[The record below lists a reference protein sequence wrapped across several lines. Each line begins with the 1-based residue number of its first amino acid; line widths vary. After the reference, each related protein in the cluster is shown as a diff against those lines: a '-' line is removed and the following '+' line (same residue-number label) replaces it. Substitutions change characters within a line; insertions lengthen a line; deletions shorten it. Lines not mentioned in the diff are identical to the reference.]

1 MAQPKVDKLV
11 TAIDIGSWKV
21 SALIAGRTDSGE
33 LAILGTGQRESRGV
47 RRGFIADMERTE
59 LAVRE
64 TVEQAERV
72 AGTNIEDV
80 WVSFSGGSLVSDVV
94 TVERDMG
101 GYRVEQSDID
111 DLLSTGQQGIDP
123 DGRVVLHA
131 QPTCFTINGRVPV
144 KKPLGMHA
152 DLLGVDIHVVLA
164 DGAPLANLDLC
175 VRGAYL
181 NVNSIVASPIATGL
195 ACLSEEERD
204 LGVALIELGAGV
216 TNVSLY
222 AGGMLVG
229 LHSIPIGAADITDDI
244 ASAFGIRRSQAERI
258 KCFYGSAM
266 QNRRDFREMIEIAP
280 PHGDVAL
287 PGQSAGPNADGGK
300 ITRAALVA
308 VICERLNQLMVEV
321 NAALSGM
328 GFNTPTGR
336 QVVLTGGGAEM
347 KGIADYAQGAL
358 GRAVRIGRPR
368 GLAAIPE
375 AHSGPAFATLAGLAL
390 YGASNPVDLRSMAPP
405 PQTVHRI
412 GAPVWWQRMM
422 RAMKTN
428 Y

>member
-1 MAQPKVDKLV
+1 MAPPKVDKLI
-11 TAIDIGSWKV
+11 TAIDVGSWKV
-21 SALIAGRTDSGE
+21 SALIAGRTENGE

-101 GYRVEQSDID
+101 GDRVEQADID
-111 DLLSTGQQGIDP
+111 ELLATGQQGIDP

-131 QPTCFTINGRVPV
+131 QPTCFTLNGRLGV
-144 KKPLGMHA
+144 KKPLGRHA

-204 LGVALIELGAGV
+204 LGVALVELGAGV

-229 LHSIPIGAADITDDI
+229 LHSIPIGASDITDDI

-266 QNRRDFREMIEIAP
+266 QSRRDFREMIEIAP
-280 PHGDVAL
+280 VAGEPL
-287 PGQSAGPNADGGK
+287 AAGQAAGPNAEGGR
-300 ITRAALVA
+300 ITRASLVG
-308 VICERLNQLMVEV
+308 VICERLNQLMAEV
-321 NAALSGM
+321 NATLAGM
-328 GFNTPTGR
+328 GFNSPTGR
-336 QVVLTGGGAEM
+336 QVVLTGGGAEL

-368 GLAAIPE
+368 GLAAMPE

-390 YGASNPVDLRSMAPP
+390 YGASNPVDLRTMAPAA
-405 PQTVHRI
+405 QTVHRV
-412 GAPVWWQRMM
+412 GAPQWWQRMM
-422 RAMKTN
+422 KAMKAN

>member
-1 MAQPKVDKLV
+1 MAAPKVEKLI

-21 SALIAGRTDSGE
+21 SALIAGRTDTGE
-33 LAILGTGQRESRGV
+33 MAILGTGQRESRGV
-47 RRGFIADMERTE
+47 KRGFIADMERTE

-64 TVEQAERV
+64 TIEQAERV

-80 WVSFSGGSLVSDVV
+80 WISFSGGSLVSDVV
-94 TVERDMG
+94 TVEREMG
-101 GYRVEQSDID
+101 GHRIEQADID
-111 DLLSTGQQGIDP
+111 DLLATGQQGIDP
-123 DGRVVLHA
+123 DGRVILHA

-175 VRGAYL
+175 VRSAYL
-181 NVNSIVASPIATGL
+181 NVNGIVASPIATGL

-204 LGVALIELGAGV
+204 LGVALVELGAGV

-266 QNRRDFREMIEIAP
+266 QSRRDFREMIEIAS
-280 PHGDVAL
+280 PHGDVAV
-287 PGQSAGPNADGGK
+287 PGQNAGPNAEGGK
-300 ITRAALVA
+300 ITRAALVG
-308 VICERLNQLMVEV
+308 VICERLNQLMTEV
-321 NAALSGM
+321 NGALAGM

-336 QVVLTGGGAEM
+336 QVVLTGGGAEL

-368 GLAAIPE
+368 GLAAMPE
-375 AHSGPAFATLAGLAL
+375 AHSGPAFATLAGLAF
-390 YGASNPVDLRSMAPP
+390 YGASTPVDLRALPVPTQS
-405 PQTVHRI
+405 VHRLSS
-412 GAPVWWQRMM
+412 PMWWQRMV
-422 RAMKTN
+422 RAMRTN

>member
-1 MAQPKVDKLV
+1 MAQPKVEKLI
-11 TAIDIGSWKV
+11 TAVDIGSWKV
-21 SALIAGRTDSGE
+21 SALIAGRTDTGE

-47 RRGFIADMERTE
+47 RRGYIADMERTE
-59 LAVRE
+59 MAVRE

-72 AGTNIEDV
+72 AGLNIEDV

-94 TVERDMG
+94 TVERGLG

-111 DLLSTGQQGIDP
+111 DLLTTGRQSIDP
-123 DGRVVLHA
+123 DGRIVLHA
-131 QPTCFTINGRVPV
+131 QPTCFTLNGTEGV
-144 KKPLGMHA
+144 KRPLGMHA
-152 DLLGVDIHVVLA
+152 DKLGVDIHVVLA
-164 DGAPLANLDLC
+164 DGAPLANMEMC

-181 NVNSIVASPIATGL
+181 NVNAVVAAPIATGL

-204 LGVALIELGAGV
+204 LGVALVEMGAGV

-222 AGGMLVG
+222 VGGMLVG

-244 ASAFGIRRSQAERI
+244 ASAFGIRRSQAERM

-266 QNRRDFREMIEIAP
+266 QSRRDFREMIEIAP
-280 PHGDVAL
+280 ISGDVA
-287 PGQSAGPNADGGK
+287 AGEGGK
-300 ITRAALVA
+300 ITRAALVG
-308 VICERLNQLMVEV
+308 VICERLNQLMAEV
-321 NAALSGM
+321 NAALKGM
-328 GFNTPTGR
+328 GFNSPVGR

-347 KGIADYAQGAL
+347 KGIADYAQSAL

-368 GLAAIPE
+368 GLAALPE

-390 YGASNPVDLRSMAPP
+390 YGASNPVDLRSMTEA
-405 PQTVHRI
+405 PQTVHRM
-412 GAPVWWQRMM
+412 GASAWWQRMM
-422 RAMKTN
+422 GALKAN

>member
-1 MAQPKVDKLV
+1 MAQPKVEKLI

-21 SALIAGRTDSGE
+21 SALIAGKTETGE
-33 LAILGTGQRESRGV
+33 LRILGTGQRESRGV
-47 RRGFIADMERTE
+47 KRGFIADMERTE
-59 LAVRE
+59 MAVRE

-94 TVERDMG
+94 TVERDLG
-101 GYRVEQSDID
+101 GIRVEQPDVD
-111 DLLSTGQQGIDP
+111 ELLQTGRQSIDP

-131 QPTCFTINGRVPV
+131 QPTCFSVNGSQGVKRPV
-144 KKPLGMHA
+144 GMHA
-152 DLLGVDIHVVLA
+152 DRLGVDIHVILA
-164 DGAPLANLDLC
+164 DGAPLANLETC

-181 NVNSIVASPIATGL
+181 DVNGIVASPIATGF

-204 LGVALIELGAGV
+204 LGVALVELGAGV

-244 ASAFGIRRSQAERI
+244 ASAFGIRRSQAERM

-280 PHGDVAL
+280 VA
-287 PGQSAGPNADGGK
+287 SDGESSDSGR
-300 ITRAALVA
+300 ITRAALVG
-308 VICERLNQLMVEV
+308 VICERLNQLMADV
-321 NAALSGM
+321 NVSLKGM
-328 GFNTPTGR
+328 GFHGPVGC

-347 KGIADYAQGAL
+347 KGIADYAQSAL

-368 GLAAIPE
+368 GLSALPE

-390 YGASNPVDLRSMAPP
+390 YGASNPVDLRSMASSS
-405 PQTVHRI
+405 QTVHRM
-412 GAPVWWQRMM
+412 GMPLWWQRML
-422 RAMKTN
+422 RALKAN